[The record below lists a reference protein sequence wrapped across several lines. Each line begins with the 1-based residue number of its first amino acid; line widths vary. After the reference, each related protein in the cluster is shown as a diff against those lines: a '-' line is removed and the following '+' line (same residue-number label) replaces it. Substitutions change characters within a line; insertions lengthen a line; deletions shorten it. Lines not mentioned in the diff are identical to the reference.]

1 MEEFYR
7 QIKTIGNSQISKIEN
22 YIYISTDNLKKKKEN
37 SYVLIYSVMCVCNVH
52 VAYLK

>member
-22 YIYISTDNLKKKKEN
+22 YIYISTDNLKKKWKT
-37 SYVLIYSVMCVCNVH
+37 VM
-52 VAYLK
+52 YLSIA